1 LKKRDFHQ
9 FDSIQKSHKEKE
21 MADFRKWLLAFAAVA
36 LILSMSTSANAQV
49 VPALQCVANA
59 GVPPIVRAE
68 GLTEL
73 VGDLVLNCTGGTPTA
88 VGGVVPQSN
97 VQIFLNTNVTS
108 KLLASPFSE
117 ALLMID
123 EPHSPS
129 NTATPLLACGATGTV
144 ETLTGN
150 GICNVI
156 GTGTGIGTY
165 SGATAAVG
173 NGGIGRPNVWQGRQN
188 GANSIVW
195 LGVPIDPP
203 GTTTTR
209 VVRITNIRANA
220 NQLGVSSTLVPTQ
233 IVEYVAVNGSQ
244 ALPINNPQQT
254 VAFIQPGLIF
264 SVQAGTLTPNI
275 NFLQCISANSAIA
288 GNNTKALGG
297 GAQDGK
303 QFVARFDEGFA
314 SSWKVRN
321 IYNSAVTAAGY
332 NGPAGFATNAP
343 TTLLNQNVPGSIYNT
358 ETAFYNDGADPS
370 PNPPGYAGTVLT
382 TTGDTTWSL
391 ARLDGNGGAGAAS
404 QGTRLM
410 VTFSN
415 VPTSVQIF
423 VPTLVNVVNP
433 NISNTKTGTAALT
446 TTDSNG
452 NGGYSLVSATDTTD
466 GVAPVSI
473 VNGSGV
479 AVYEILYSDPF
490 TVERV
495 NIPVA
500 VSYIANSGNNLPPTG
515 VQSTVLGSF
524 APISTV
530 TTADSSAPIPRFVPS
545 GSAKNSFIVNKC
557 QCNILFPFVT
567 NQAGFDTGVAIANT
581 SLDPYGTTPQTGT
594 ITLNYYGGTTGGGA
608 APAAQ
613 TTNAPLPAG
622 QELIFTLSN
631 GGNLGIA
638 ATPGFQGYII
648 AVTNF
653 QYCHAFAF
661 ISDLGAQRVAE
672 GYLGII
678 LDVPG
683 LNRTGQLGEVQAH

>member
-1 LKKRDFHQ
+1 
-9 FDSIQKSHKEKE
+9 
-21 MADFRKWLLAFAAVA
+21 MADFRKWLLALVAVA
-36 LILSMSTSANAQV
+36 LIFSVSTPASAQV
-49 VPALQCVANA
+49 VPAMQCVANA

-88 VGGVVPQSN
+88 VEGVVPQSN

-129 NTATPLLACGATGTV
+129 NPNVQLLACGAATAPETV
-144 ETLTGN
+144 TGN
-150 GICNVI
+150 GICNVT
-156 GTGTGIGTY
+156 GTGNGIGTY
-165 SGATAAVG
+165 AGTP
-173 NGGIGRPNVWQGRQN
+173 GRPNVWQGRQN
-188 GANSIVW
+188 GANSVVW

-233 IVEYVAVNGSQ
+233 IVEYIAVNGSQ

-254 VAFIQPGLIF
+254 VAFIQPGLVTAVK
-264 SVQAGTLTPNI
+264 SPV
-275 NFLQCISANSAIA
+275 NFLQCISQNPNIA
-288 GNNTKALGG
+288 GTNTKALQTA
-297 GAQDGK
+297 AQFYV
-303 QFVARFDEGFA
+303 QFDEGFA

-321 IYNSAVTAAGY
+321 IFNSATTAAGY
-332 NGPAGFATNAP
+332 NGPPGFATNAP

-370 PNPPGYAGTVLT
+370 PNPPGYTGTTLI
-382 TTGDTTWSL
+382 TTGDGSWGVS
-391 ARLDGNGGAGAAS
+391 RLDSNGGAGAAS

-410 VTFSN
+410 LTFAN

-423 VPTLVNVVNP
+423 VPTVVTLYNP
-433 NISNTKTGTAALT
+433 ALSTGNRTGTMVLT
-446 TTDSNG
+446 TSDSNG
-452 NGGYSLVSATDTTD
+452 NGGYSPVSATDTTD
-466 GVAPVSI
+466 GVAPVTI

-479 AVYEILYSDPF
+479 AVYEVLYSDPF
-490 TVERV
+490 TVEETKV
-495 NIPVA
+495 PVA
-500 VSYIANSGNNLPPTG
+500 VAYIANSGNNLPPSG
-515 VQSTVLGSF
+515 VQSTLTGSF
-524 APISTV
+524 APLSTV

-545 GSAKNSFIVNKC
+545 GSPKNSFIINKC

-567 NQAGFDTGVAIANT
+567 NQAGFDTGIALANT

-594 ITLNYYGGTTGGGA
+594 VTLNYYGGTTGGGA

-638 ATPGFQGYII
+638 ATPGFEGYII
-648 AVTNF
+648 AQSNF
-653 QYCHAFAF
+653 QFCHAFAF

-672 GYLGII
+672 GYLGIV
-678 LDVPG
+678 LDSSASLCG
-683 LNRTGQLGEVQAH
+683 GTGAGTRTCQAGEVQAH